1 MSKDMNYDGVYTI
14 TDLFLSIKQFLFSPG
29 DWVIRHWILDTE
41 FGTFFEYSSADYGG
55 IASFVISL
63 FVFVGI
69 PMIIYLEIYKYFINV
84 VGYKG
89 DGFEF
94 DSEYRIEREER
105 SKKFYTLLAIP
116 QFISALFYYELKSNT
131 DSWWLLFLFV
141 STILSWVIFFNQHK
155 WNK

>member
-1 MSKDMNYDGVYTI
+1 MNYDGVYTI

-84 VGYKG
+84 VGYKD
-89 DGFEF
+89 DGF
-94 DSEYRIEREER
+94 DVEYSIKREKR
-105 SKKFYTLLAIP
+105 FNKFTTLLAIP

-141 STILSWVIFFNQHK
+141 STILSWAIFFNQRHYNY
-155 WNK
+155 NKELQ

>member
-1 MSKDMNYDGVYTI
+1 MNYDGVYTI

>member
-131 DSWWLLFLFV
+131 DS
-141 STILSWVIFFNQHK
+141 
-155 WNK
+155 